1 MILVIGGAAQGKKE
15 YVKEH
20 FKQQEGPV
28 FEDLHLWIRKRI
40 REGGNPEQE
49 ILSYV
54 DNHRNCILICDEV
67 GNGIVPVDAFEREY
81 RERTGR
87 IQVEL
92 AKRADEVIRVLCGV
106 GQRIK

>member
-54 DNHRNCILICDEV
+54 DNHKNCILISDEV

-92 AKRADEVIRVLCGV
+92 AKRADEVIRVLCGI